1 MKTYLIRRLFLIVP
15 TLLGISFVTFLV
27 VQLSPG
33 NPMLER
39 IRGTGPG
46 GVSASTIPPEYIAE
60 LEKLY
65 GLDKPILVRYGI
77 WLRRFVTFDF
87 GDSYKDQR
95 RVLDKIGETLPVT
108 LQLSF
113 VSIFLVYVISVP
125 LGVFS
130 ATHQHTRSDAFITF
144 GLFVLYSLPN
154 FWVAMLLMYFLGGGQ
169 HLDLFP
175 VYGMNS
181 QGADEWPW
189 YRWLAD
195 RTWHLALPVFCLTYA
210 SVAALSRYS
219 RAGMLEEI
227 RKDYVRTARAYGF
240 SEKVVVFKYTLRN
253 SLIPI
258 VTLLGTLLP
267 TLFSGSVIV
276 ESIFSVPGMGRLAF
290 EAILS
295 RDYPLI
301 MGILSISALLTL
313 VGLLITDILYA
324 FVDPRI
330 RFE

>member
-1 MKTYLIRRLFLIVP
+1 
-15 TLLGISFVTFLV
+15 
-27 VQLSPG
+27 
-33 NPMLER
+33 MLER

-65 GLDKPILVRYGI
+65 GLDNPILVRYGI
-77 WLRRFVTFDF
+77 WLKRLATLDF

-95 RVLDKIGETLPVT
+95 PVLDKILETLPVT

-113 VSIFLVYVISVP
+113 ISIFLVYVISVP

-130 ATHQHTRSDAFITF
+130 ATHQHTRRDAFVTF
-144 GLFVLYSLPN
+144 ALFVLYSLPN

-169 HLDLFP
+169 HLDWFP

-181 QGADEWPW
+181 QGAEEWPW

-195 RTWHLALPVFCLTYA
+195 RTWHLAMPVFCLTYA
-210 SVAALSRYS
+210 SIAALSRYA

-240 SEKVVVFKYTLRN
+240 SERVVVFKYVLRN

-313 VGLLITDILYA
+313 VGLLISDILYA